1 MIPTAFEHASCDFV
15 SHYGSGSLHVYS
27 FGEHE
32 EDNIL
37 CIEVPAAPDGETDVA
52 FPLVRV
58 QSACYT
64 AEIFRA
70 TDCDCHEQLHESLVR
85 VHRDGGL
92 VVYMICDGRGA
103 GLLTKV
109 RGLALGDTQNL
120 DTWDAYEALG
130 VEPDPRDYSR
140 VAAVL
145 KDRGLQSLRLLTN
158 NPRKIVGLEE
168 VGFDVEHVSL
178 KIDATTSSLPYL
190 ITKQR
195 KFGHL
200 YDYTAGEQRADD

>member
-1 MIPTAFEHASCDFV
+1 MSRTAFEHASCNFA
-15 SHYGSGSLHVYS
+15 SHYGSGTLHIYN

-37 CIEVPAAPDGETDVA
+37 CIEVPPPEEKVDVA
-52 FPLVRV
+52 SRLVRV

-70 TDCDCHEQLHESLVR
+70 TDCDCHEQLHESLAR
-85 VHRDGGL
+85 VHREGGL

-130 VEPDPRDYSR
+130 VEPDPRSYSR

-145 KDRGLQSLRLLTN
+145 EDRGLRSLRLLTN
-158 NPRKIVGLEE
+158 NPRKVAGLEE
-168 VGFDVEHVSL
+168 AGFDVERVSL
-178 KIDATTSSLPYL
+178 KIDATTASLPYL
-190 ITKQR
+190 VTKQR

-200 YDYTAGEQRADD
+200 YDYTGDESRAD

>member
-1 MIPTAFEHASCDFV
+1 MTTTAFEHASCNFS
-15 SHYGSGSLHVYS
+15 SHYGSGTLHIYS
-27 FGEHE
+27 FGDHE

-37 CIEVPAAPDGETDVA
+37 CIEVPSPEGEVDVA
-52 FPLVRV
+52 SPLVRV

-70 TDCDCHEQLHESLVR
+70 TDCDCHEQLHQSLAR

-103 GLLTKV
+103 GLLAKV

-120 DTWDAYEALG
+120 DTWDAYQALG

-145 KDRGLQSLRLLTN
+145 KDRGLRSLRLLTN
-158 NPRKIVGLEE
+158 NPRKIAGLEE
-168 VGFDVEHVSL
+168 AGFDVEHVSL
-178 KIDATTSSLPYL
+178 KIDATTESLSYL
-190 ITKQR
+190 VTKQR

-200 YDYTAGEQRADD
+200 YDYTSDEPRSEN